1 MLDDCRVLLSCL
13 PAQVSGQAFTL
24 DLGTRD
30 LDGDIAITDCW
41 SAPLVGARVLI
52 TSRQHGSA
60 PRSRAGM
67 HSCEAQ
73 EREHIA
79 SGKSSLVR
87 VTWFRTIV
95 PEHQGAYE
103 FTEGDPTREIKNLPG
118 LSSFS
123 WSQRLP
129 PRPSGPTSSGAAVS

>member
-30 LDGDIAITDCW
+30 LDRDIAITDCW
-41 SAPLVGARVLI
+41 SAPLVGAHGLI

-67 HSCEAQ
+67 HSCEA
-73 EREHIA
+73 RGRWVLGRH
-79 SGKSSLVR
+79 SG
-87 VTWFRTIV
+87 T
-95 PEHQGAYE
+95 
-103 FTEGDPTREIKNLPG
+103 
-118 LSSFS
+118 
-123 WSQRLP
+123 P
-129 PRPSGPTSSGAAVS
+129 PICRSYHRGAADGWSRENLRRTETH